1 MDDRK
6 QGGKS
11 MILRK
16 RNYLFG
22 CIFFLLS
29 VFFIP
34 NLAKAAKSTDVP
46 MEDEMAQIHIT
57 ANFNQNEDAPSV
69 CKIDIDEVGG
79 GSGAVVTLSKFN
91 NYSAYVELP
100 LGDYVATNKYSI
112 DHWEMKKENFS
123 VKNNSKGVSVKIH
136 YKYSSNQEAS
146 VSTKSALESQ
156 YNALSQ
162 YNNNAKPQT
171 STKSIQN
178 IKHILIGIIVV
189 SVGIIFIIYKK
200 RNK

>member
-1 MDDRK
+1 MYDRK

-79 GSGAVVTLSKFN
+79 
-91 NYSAYVELP
+91 
-100 LGDYVATNKYSI
+100 
-112 DHWEMKKENFS
+112 
-123 VKNNSKGVSVKIH
+123 
-136 YKYSSNQEAS
+136 
-146 VSTKSALESQ
+146 
-156 YNALSQ
+156 
-162 YNNNAKPQT
+162 
-171 STKSIQN
+171 
-178 IKHILIGIIVV
+178 
-189 SVGIIFIIYKK
+189 
-200 RNK
+200 